1 MEKVLITGT
10 AGFIGHHLSLLLNS
24 LGYKV
29 VGLDEI
35 NDYYDINLKYER
47 LKIQGVTISEIEY
60 GKIVRGNIDFIQLKL
75 EDDEAMMSLFANEKF
90 DYVINL
96 AAQAGVRHS
105 IENPKAYINSNLI
118 GFANILEAC
127 RHYPVKHLVYASSSS
142 VYGLNENL
150 PFKTDSCTD
159 HPMALYGAT
168 KKANE
173 VMAHSYSH
181 LYNLPTTGLRFFT
194 VYGPMGRPDMALFLF
209 ADAIIKNEKI
219 KVFGQGKMVRDFT
232 YVGDIVKSISKLM
245 PKPPQR
251 DDTVDHKKLTTNM
264 SSAPYSIYNIGN
276 NSPVGLMDYIGALE
290 VALKKEAVKEYLPV
304 QPGDVMATYADVEDL
319 SSYIGFKPE
328 TNIQQGIDAFIDWYK
343 IYYNIE

>member
-10 AGFIGHHLSLLLNS
+10 AGFIGHHLSLLLHS

-47 LKIQGVTISEIEY
+47 LKIQGIDHREIKY
-60 GKIVRGNIDFIQLKL
+60 GNIVRSDIDFIQLKL
-75 EDDEAMMSLFANEKF
+75 EDDTALLELFSEEKF
-90 DYVINL
+90 DFVINL
-96 AAQAGVRHS
+96 AAQAGVRYS
-105 IENPKAYINSNLI
+105 IDNPKAYINSNLI
-118 GFANILEAC
+118 GFANVLEAC

-142 VYGLNENL
+142 VYGLNANL

-173 VMAHSYSH
+173 IMAHSYSH
-181 LYNLPTTGLRFFT
+181 LYNVPTTGLRFFT

-209 ADAIIKNEKI
+209 ADAIIKNETI
-219 KVFGQGKMVRDFT
+219 KVFGQGKMIRDFT
-232 YVGDIVKSISKLM
+232 YVGDIVKSIGKLL
-245 PKPPQR
+245 PKPPER
-251 DDTVDHKKLTTNM
+251 DDTVDLKKLTTNM

-290 VALKKEAVKEYLPV
+290 KALEKEAIKEYLPV
-304 QPGDVMATYADVEDL
+304 QQGDVIATYADVEDL
-319 SSYIGFKPE
+319 YAYIGFKPE
-328 TNIQQGIDAFIDWYK
+328 TTIQQGIDKFIDWYTT
-343 IYYNIE
+343 YYNIE